1 MRNDE
6 SDILDIPLFP
16 SEDETVLTL
25 NIDMTKVIHEP
36 LSVTNNFEQKKKK
49 KNEPCIVMWNE
60 VRKRDWYVAMNHERK
75 KKMIRDSC

>member
-6 SDILDIPLFP
+6 SDILDIPLFS

-36 LSVTNNFEQKKKK
+36 LSVTNNFE
-49 KNEPCIVMWNE
+49 
-60 VRKRDWYVAMNHERK
+60 
-75 KKMIRDSC
+75 

>member
-49 KNEPCIVMWNE
+49 K
-60 VRKRDWYVAMNHERK
+60 
-75 KKMIRDSC
+75 KKMSHVL